1 MALSRGAKIV
11 TNGLVLYL
19 DAANKFSYPGSG
31 TNWKDLSGNSN
42 NGTLTNGPTF
52 SAGNMGSVV
61 FDGVDDYISFSSLL
75 DTTANVSVEMWFYNT
90 QTSGESTLLSNG
102 YGSTTGYIIGLGL
115 CSSGITTLNVT
126 FGGIAC
132 GVVTATVST
141 NTWYQMVF
149 TKSSSS
155 NVLYTNGIQQS
166 TASRNCNSPAGG
178 TIIGDTYAP
187 RGGVGGFYKGN
198 IAISRMYNRA
208 LSAAEVL
215 QNYNAVKSRFGL

>member
-1 MALSRGAKIV
+1 MAAGGLSIV
-11 TNGLVLYL
+11 TSGLVLAL
-19 DAANKFSYPGSG
+19 DAADKLSYPGSG
-31 TNWKDLSGNSN
+31 TSWFDLSGNN
-42 NGTLTNGPTF
+42 TTGTLTNGPTF